1 MFCGIDPYGN
11 SKTQTPIWIRPQAL
25 IAGNRDTFLKT
36 DYIQVVGHTQV
47 RKIDI
52 EGKAT
57 GGRYY
62 FIDILDDSN
71 QFLIYEGGEFKVGVV
86 ENETE

>member
-1 MFCGIDPYGN
+1 M
-11 SKTQTPIWIRPQAL
+11 
-25 IAGNRDTFLKT
+25 
-36 DYIQVVGHTQV
+36 GHTHV
-47 RKIDI
+47 IKIDI

-62 FIDILDDSN
+62 FIDTLDTST
-71 QFLIYEGGEFKVGVV
+71 QFLIYENNEFKVGVV

>member
-1 MFCGIDPYGN
+1 MFYGIDPYGN

-25 IAGNRDTFLKT
+25 LAGNRDSFLKT
-36 DYIQVVGHTQV
+36 DYIQVVGHTAV

-52 EGKAT
+52 DGKAT

-62 FIDILDDSN
+62 FIDTLDTTSTY
-71 QFLIYEGGEFKVGVV
+71 LVYENNEFSVGKLK
-86 ENETE
+86 